1 MLHRVIIL
9 KRARLHFQSICD
21 YLDNEFGVR
30 KFSIIAPQG
39 MGQGT
44 MEVLVDG
51 KHVGE
56 VSFVKQRE
64 VKHQSVV
71 FTSKKLRKG
80 KHEIQL
86 KNKNGMVA
94 IDAIII
100 Q

>member
-1 MLHRVIIL
+1 
-9 KRARLHFQSICD
+9 
-21 YLDNEFGVR
+21 
-30 KFSIIAPQG
+30 
-39 MGQGT
+39 
-44 MEVLVDG
+44 
-51 KHVGE
+51 

>member
-1 MLHRVIIL
+1 
-9 KRARLHFQSICD
+9 
-21 YLDNEFGVR
+21 
-30 KFSIIAPQG
+30 
-39 MGQGT
+39 
-44 MEVLVDG
+44 
-51 KHVGE
+51 VGE